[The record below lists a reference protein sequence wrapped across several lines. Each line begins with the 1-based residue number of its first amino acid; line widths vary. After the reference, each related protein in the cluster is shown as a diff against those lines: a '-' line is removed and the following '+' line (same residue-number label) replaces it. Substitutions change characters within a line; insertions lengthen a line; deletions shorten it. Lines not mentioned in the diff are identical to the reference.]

1 MGSEHG
7 SPYWDDIVGKHW
19 PAVPP
24 SDWHN
29 LQTVVRD
36 AAEAVDPEEAD
47 RARRLFS
54 ERVPSSE
61 GLEPAKR
68 DMLGQQ
74 DSLRKLVDALVAASD
89 TFGQIGDIVYRTR
102 HRILD
107 IVDRADADIQRVRQ
121 QETDKNGNEDE
132 AAERRRI
139 SAIVREARDE
149 VADVERNALKM
160 LGPQGLPELALIAE
174 LLGRPNPW
182 TQGNGPGGPGHPG
195 RRQDGVPGAGAGPRH
210 PGGGSHPQVP
220 GPLRDPMPQFPFVPG
235 LIRLDPGMLPH
246 APLPFEDI
254 ADRLRDRLFGDPPA
268 GVDHMPAQPAG
279 PHDQVPV
286 APAPAAPV
294 GGGPA
299 PGQSSGWAPAAPNHA
314 GPGEIGDH
322 TVDGAPAADSGAS
335 HEPEAPVAASAS
347 DTHTEHGSGHG
358 TDAGH
363 GHDENDSGA
372 LSFARSSHPDDDTDI
387 GEPGHRAEPGTI
399 APIGTPGLAAG
410 GAMSAPLVVPQ
421 SGAPGPTVSA
431 PVERMNAPAAQ
442 AAAPP
447 AGADTRPGPPP
458 DSRISAPG
466 GKGPLVGNPP
476 GPPGS
481 PVAAPAAKAIP
492 PQRVPGPTGS
502 DEVVRD
508 AVGAAMVAA
517 SAPAF
522 VLGERVDG
530 DLVLAR
536 SLLSSLLAAAGESAL
551 GVDWAVSVLRHS
563 GGVTAFVTSN
573 EGRGWLPA
581 GLYLPRE
588 LSTPWVW
595 SESDDSGWE
604 GVGDPARILAEFG
617 IAWGAK
623 IGARLS
629 ALVSSQPIDGALSA
643 QLGAVPTEGS
653 VAAAAVMD
661 FAAPAAGLA
670 DRLELVG
677 SAQLADRVAA
687 TPPDRIAERC
697 VELARDGHG
706 RGAALGRALDSLDT
720 GTIRA
725 GILQAITQRRAV
737 PEPLWDELRD
747 ADALVAASM
756 LPLRADVSRVAL
768 GELRSESGA
777 GADAAVLRAMVCQR
791 RCDELVLLLAG
802 ESTRQTLRDAVY
814 AHAQLAELAAA
825 PSGPDPT
832 TPPPPRTSSVS
843 VGPRGGD
850 HR

>member
-29 LQTVVRD
+29 LQTAMRD
-36 AAEAVDPEEAD
+36 AAEAVDPEETD

-54 ERVPSSE
+54 ERVPSSD

-74 DSLRKLVDALVAASD
+74 DSMRKLVDALVAASD

-160 LGPQGLPELALIAE
+160 LGPQGLPELALVAE

-182 TQGNGPGGPGHPG
+182 ARGNGPGGPGHPG
-195 RRQDGVPGAGAGPRH
+195 RRQDGGPGAGARPRY
-210 PGGGSHPQVP
+210 PGGGPHQQVP
-220 GPLRDPMPQFPFVPG
+220 GPLSDPIPRFPFVPG
-235 LIRLDPGMLPH
+235 LIRLDPGMLSHVP
-246 APLPFEDI
+246 PPFQDI

-268 GVDHMPAQPAG
+268 GVDHMPAPAAG
-279 PHDQVPV
+279 PQDQAPI
-286 APAPAAPV
+286 APAPAAPA
-294 GGGPA
+294 GGAPA
-299 PGQSSGWAPAAPNHA
+299 PGQNSGWAPAAPNHA
-314 GPGEIGDH
+314 EPGDSGGH
-322 TVDGAPAADSGAS
+322 SVDAAPVADPGAS
-335 HEPEAPVAASAS
+335 HEPDAPVAGNASDAS
-347 DTHTEHGSGHG
+347 DTHVEPAAGHGSEPGR
-358 TDAGH
+358 
-363 GHDENDSGA
+363 GHDENDSGGA
-372 LSFARSSHPDDDTDI
+372 QFTRTSRPDDDTDLDQ
-387 GEPGHRAEPGTI
+387 PGHRAELGPI
-399 APIGTPGLAAG
+399 AAIGAPGLAAG
-410 GAMSAPLVVPQ
+410 AAMSAPLVVPQ
-421 SGAPGPTVSA
+421 PGPAVSA
-431 PVERMNAPAAQ
+431 PVDRMNAPAAQ
-442 AAAPP
+442 ATPP
-447 AGADTRPGPPP
+447 AAGTDARPGPPS

-466 GKGPLVGNPP
+466 GKGPVVGNPP

-481 PVAAPAAKAIP
+481 PVAPPAAKAVPPHRIP
-492 PQRVPGPTGS
+492 GHSGS

-508 AVGAAMVAA
+508 AVGAAMLAA

-536 SLLSSLLAAAGESAL
+536 SLLSSLLAAAGESSL
-551 GVDWAVSVLRHS
+551 GVDWAVAVLRHS

-595 SESDDSGWE
+595 SESDGSGWE

-629 ALVSSQPIDGALSA
+629 ALVSSQPIDSALAA

-661 FAAPAAGLA
+661 FGAPAAGLA

-697 VELARDGHG
+697 VELARDGHS
-706 RGAALGRALDSLDT
+706 RVAALGRTPDSL
-720 GTIRA
+720 GAGAIRA
-725 GILQAITQRRAV
+725 GILQAIAQRKAV

-777 GADAAVLRAMVCQR
+777 RGEAAVLRAMVCQR
-791 RCDELVLLLAG
+791 RCDELVLLLAA
-802 ESTRQTLRDAVY
+802 EPTRQTLRDAVY

-825 PSGPDPT
+825 PPGPDPR
-832 TPPPPRTSSVS
+832 PPGPPRTSSVS
-843 VGPRGGD
+843 VGPTR
-850 HR
+850 R

>member
-7 SPYWDDIVGKHW
+7 SPYWETIVGKHW
-19 PAVPP
+19 PTIPP
-24 SDWHN
+24 SDWYN
-29 LQTVVRD
+29 LQTMVRD
-36 AAEAVDPEEAD
+36 AAAAMDPEEAD

-68 DMLGQQ
+68 DMLNQQ

-89 TFGQIGDIVYRTR
+89 TFGQIGDIDYRTR

-107 IVDRADADIQRVRQ
+107 IVDRADADIRRVRQ

-132 AAERRRI
+132 AAEQRRI

-149 VADVERNALKM
+149 VADVERNALNM

-182 TQGNGPGGPGHPG
+182 ARDNGPGGPGHPG
-195 RRQDGVPGAGAGPRH
+195 RRQDGGPGAGGRPRY
-210 PGGGSHPQVP
+210 PGGGSHHQMP
-220 GPLRDPMPQFPFVPG
+220 GPMHDPMPRFPFLPG
-235 LIRLDPGMLPH
+235 MVRLDPGMFSHVP
-246 APLPFEDI
+246 PPFEDI

-268 GVDHMPAQPAG
+268 TVDRMPAPSSG
-279 PHDQVPV
+279 PQDQAPN
-286 APAPAAPV
+286 APAPTAPV
-294 GGGPA
+294 GGAPA
-299 PGQSSGWAPAAPNHA
+299 PGQNSAWAPAAPNHA
-314 GPGEIGDH
+314 GPGESGDH
-322 TVDGAPAADSGAS
+322 AVDAAPMADSGAS
-335 HEPEAPVAASAS
+335 HEPDAPVAGTAS
-347 DTHTEHGSGHG
+347 DTHAGPAAGHGSESGG
-358 TDAGH
+358 
-363 GHDENDSGA
+363 GHDENDSGGGQ
-372 LSFARSSHPDDDTDI
+372 FGRTSHPDDETEHD
-387 GEPGHRAEPGTI
+387 EAGHRAELGPI
-399 APIGTPGLAAG
+399 APIGAPGLAAG
-410 GAMSAPLVVPQ
+410 GVMSAPLVMPQ
-421 SGAPGPTVSA
+421 PGALGPAVSA
-431 PVERMNAPAAQ
+431 PVDRMNAPAAQ
-442 AAAPP
+442 ATPPP
-447 AGADTRPGPPP
+447 AGADTRPGSPP

-466 GKGPLVGNPP
+466 GKGPMVGNPP

-481 PVAAPAAKAIP
+481 PVAPPAAKAIP
-492 PQRVPGPTGS
+492 PQRIPGQSGS

-536 SLLSSLLAAAGESAL
+536 SLLSSLLAAAGDSAL

-595 SESDDSGWE
+595 SESEGSGWE

-661 FAAPAAGLA
+661 FGTPAAGLA

-677 SAQLADRVAA
+677 SAQLAERVAA

-697 VELARDGHG
+697 VELARDGHA
-706 RGAALGRALDSLDT
+706 RAAALGRAPDSL
-720 GTIRA
+720 GAGAIRA
-725 GILQAITQRRAV
+725 GILQAIAQRKAV

-777 GADAAVLRAMVCQR
+777 RGEAAVLRAMVCQR
-791 RCDELVLLLAG
+791 RCDELVLLLAA
-802 ESTRQTLRDAVY
+802 EPTRQTLRDAVY

-825 PSGPDPT
+825 PPGPDPA
-832 TPPPPRTSSVS
+832 PPGPPRTSSVS
-843 VGPRGGD
+843 VGPTR
-850 HR
+850 R